1 MASLQQ
7 EPTGTFHIVLRLDGK
22 RYKRSLRTKI
32 ESKAVARR
40 DEIQETINLLRRGR
54 LSVPDGVAAID
65 FVMNDPDA
73 SAKPESVPIE
83 SPAKT
88 ESPSVPVLTLKE
100 LFTKFFDA
108 MPPGTLEDTTMK
120 TMRLHVRHLIRIFK
134 ARFKIQQLTKQDL
147 QRYINKRA
155 AEKTQYIV
163 DKSLPKSKQK
173 RTPVSATTIRKEI
186 VTLGTVWRWAET
198 EPLVTGAFPN
208 RGLRLPKTDEKP
220 PFQTWEEIER
230 QINCDSLT
238 GSEAAVLWDCL
249 YLRSSQMEELLQHVK
264 SQPLLACVY
273 PMFAVAAYTGARRS
287 ELLRSRKSD
296 FDFVTHFFTARE
308 RKRVKGQRTTRR
320 VPMTPQLEQVM
331 KEWFANSH
339 PGGAATFA
347 QFDVRTNRPK
357 AVTPDQSQDYFR
369 NAVDGSKWEKIKGWH
384 CLRHSFISNLA
395 CAGIDQRIID
405 EFVGHTT
412 DEMRRRYRHLFPD
425 VKHKAILQVFGVK
438 ESQSSDAT

>member
-1 MASLQQ
+1 MRLR
-7 EPTGTFHIVLRLDGK
+7 PTGTFHVVFRINGK
-22 RYKRSLRTKI
+22 RYKRSLRTKV
-32 ESKAVARR
+32 ESTAAARR

-54 LSVPDGVAAID
+54 ISVLDGVTASD
-65 FVMNDPDA
+65 FVMDDGK
-73 SAKPESVPIE
+73 AK
-83 SPAKT
+83 SPAKSDAKE
-88 ESPSVPVLTLKE
+88 ESPNAPAITLKD
-100 LFTKFFDA
+100 LFGKFFDT
-108 MPPGTLEDTTMK
+108 MPLGTLEESTLK
-120 TMRLHVRHLIRIFK
+120 TMRLHQRHLIRIFK

-155 AEKTQYIV
+155 TETTQYIV

-173 RTPVSATTIRKEI
+173 RTPVSAATIRKEI

-230 QINCDSLT
+230 QINCDSLK
-238 GSEAAVLWDCL
+238 GGEAAALWDCL
-249 YLRSSQMEELLQHVK
+249 YLRSSQMEELLRYVK
-264 SQPLLACVY
+264 SQSQLACVY

-296 FDFVTHFFTARE
+296 FDFETHFFTARE

-320 VPMTPQLEQVM
+320 VPMTPQLEHVM
-331 KEWFANSH
+331 QEWFAKSH
-339 PGGAATFA
+339 PGGTAAFA
-347 QFDVRTNRPK
+347 QLDIRTNCAK

-369 NAVDGSKWEKIKGWH
+369 SAVDGSKWEKIKGWH

-425 VKHKAILQVFGVK
+425 IKHQAILQVFGA
-438 ESQSSDAT
+438 ETLEDD